1 MIEWLCKRFIIGENV
16 IISDAAKKL
25 RNNDYNN
32 SNYIYFEKRLFNHLR
47 DWMLWSAWLKLFLS
61 TDEKDFF

>member
-1 MIEWLCKRFIIGENV
+1 MIEWLCKRFITGENV

-32 SNYIYFEKRLFNHLR
+32 NNNNNNGHIFINENEQVHTLNNNN
-47 DWMLWSAWLKLFLS
+47 
-61 TDEKDFF
+61 